1 MKKGTIWMSIGVF
14 FLLAAFGLTVYNIL
28 DDKKA
33 EEISEEIVVQV
44 QEEIEIKIK
53 ENQEKE
59 PIYKK
64 YPEIEMP
71 GIELD
76 GNRYIGLLEIP
87 VLNISLP
94 VIKEWSYPNLKIAP
108 CRYEGSAYTKDL
120 IIAAHNYNSHFGGLK
135 TLKPGEEVRFWD
147 VDGNL
152 FTYEVAATEVLGG
165 TAVEEMLS
173 GEWDLTLFTCTYG
186 GRTRVTVRL
195 VQTN

>member
-1 MKKGTIWMSIGVF
+1 MKKGTIWMSIGMVL
-14 FLLAAFGLTVYNIL
+14 LLAAFGLTVYNIL
-28 DDKKA
+28 DEKKA
-33 EEISEEIVVQV
+33 EDASETAAIQMTEEIRIQA
-44 QEEIEIKIK
+44 EEHKGDEPLYKNHPDIEI
-53 ENQEKE
+53 
-59 PIYKK
+59 PS
-64 YPEIEMP
+64 
-71 GIELD
+71 IELN

-94 VIKEWSYPNLKIAP
+94 VIKEWSYPNLKVAP

-135 TLKPGEEVRFWD
+135 NLNPGDQVRFWD

-173 GEWDLTLFTCTYG
+173 GEWDLTLFTCTYE

-195 VQTN
+195 VQKN